1 MIREYLVGS
10 LTMFTHVLFLA
21 RIARSQLLVK
31 HVKDTRVIPHFIP
44 LSKTTLWLV
53 TGMALALVK
62 TRQRYGNPIRTFSAI
77 PTLHRGFTS

>member
-1 MIREYLVGS
+1 MIREQLVGS

-31 HVKDTRVIPHFIP
+31 HVKDTRVVPHVIP
-44 LSKTTLWLV
+44 LSRMALWLA

-62 TRQRYGNPIRTFSAI
+62 TRQGYGSPVRTFSVI
-77 PTLHRGFTS
+77 LTLHRGFTS